1 MHRTRYGLSMHS
13 TANGLGSGVA
23 LIVLLVIVVLVRR
36 GRTTSSRS
44 PLAKGE
50 RVRPLA
56 ITLLDPL
63 VSLVIVGPIFWH
75 LASTNLE
82 HVECAILGAVAGI
95 GIGWARAR
103 VMFVRAMRA
112 SKNVVLRRSG
122 VEYGLLSLLLIL
134 RIVENSVKND
144 RIGFQSFALTVLIS
158 LAVVESI
165 ARSVFIV
172 VRYMNDDGNTKYI
185 PPAPPDTPV
194 AG

>member
-1 MHRTRYGLSMHS
+1 MHS

>member
-1 MHRTRYGLSMHS
+1 MQSNS
-13 TANGLGSGVA
+13 SGVGSA
-23 LIVLLVIVVLVRR
+23 VSLIFLLVIVILVRR
-36 GRTTSSRS
+36 GRVTSSQV

-63 VSLVIVGPIFWH
+63 VGIVIIGPIFWH
-75 LASTNLE
+75 LVSTNSA
-82 HVECAILGAVAGI
+82 HVAYAALGAVLGI

-122 VEYGLLSLLLIL
+122 VEYALLSLLVIL
-134 RIVENSVKND
+134 RLVESSVKHS

-165 ARSVFIV
+165 ARSAFIV
-172 VRYMNDDGNTKYI
+172 IRYMNDKNDTTYI
-185 PPAPPDTPV
+185 PPVQRPAPE
-194 AG
+194 

>member
-1 MHRTRYGLSMHS
+1 MQSN
-13 TANGLGSGVA
+13 ANGFSSAASILV
-23 LIVLLVIVVLVRR
+23 LIVIVILVRR
-36 GRTTSSRS
+36 GRATSSRS
-44 PLAKGE
+44 SLAKGE

-63 VSLVIVGPIFWH
+63 VSLVIIGPIFWH
-75 LASTNLE
+75 LVSTNLD
-82 HVECAILGAVAGI
+82 HVAYAALGAAFGI

-122 VEYGLLSLLLIL
+122 VEYGLLSLLIIL
-134 RIVENSVKND
+134 RVVESSIKND

-165 ARSVFIV
+165 ARSLFILL
-172 VRYMNDDGNTKYI
+172 RYLKHPGDAPYE
-185 PPAPPDTPV
+185 PPMAPDAPLT
-194 AG
+194 